1 MIFKS
6 KKSLEEEIN
15 RRIWEEEEKR
25 RIRDEFDRVN
35 KRINDLEEQM
45 FSFRFKYDQE
55 FRQNTKCDC
64 LCNSEANAL

>member
-6 KKSLEEEIN
+6 KKALEEEIN
-15 RRIWEEEEKR
+15 RRIWEEEERR

-35 KRINDLEEQM
+35 KRMNDLEEQM

-55 FRQNTKCDC
+55 FQNNHT
-64 LCNSEANAL
+64 CNCCNIEANAL

>member
-6 KKSLEEEIN
+6 KKDLEDEIN

-25 RIRDEFDRVN
+25 RIRDEFDRMN

-45 FSFRFKYDQE
+45 FSFRIKYDPE
-55 FRQNTKCDC
+55 FRQSNRCEC
-64 LCNSEANAL
+64 LCNSEANAI